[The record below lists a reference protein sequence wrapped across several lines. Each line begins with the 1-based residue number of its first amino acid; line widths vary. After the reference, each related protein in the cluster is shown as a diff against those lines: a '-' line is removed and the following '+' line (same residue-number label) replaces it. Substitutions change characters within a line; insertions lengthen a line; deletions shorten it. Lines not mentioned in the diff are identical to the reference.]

1 MMAHDGGGRLQG
13 QGAGA
18 RAGHP
23 GAGCGFSIRRRMRG
37 NGCHATGALARVPR
51 IGNSDGETEQENAMT
66 TDRDA
71 EETIIAEPGALRAH
85 MGPVNPLA
93 ERKVLDRLDGHCR
106 DFIALS
112 PFLVLA
118 TSDGEG
124 RADASPRG
132 DAPGFVEVVDERTL
146 FIPDRRGNNRV
157 DSFGNV
163 LASPGVGLIFMVPG
177 IAETLRVNG
186 RARLTRD
193 AALLEPATVQERT
206 PTLGLLVSVEEA
218 FFHCGKALIRSKLW
232 DPASRVERSRFPS
245 LGRIMADQ
253 TKAVGVAEAEANL
266 EEAYRTRLY

>member
-1 MMAHDGGGRLQG
+1 MTVHDGGGDRGG
-13 QGAGA
+13 QGIRRGIGA
-18 RAGHP
+18 SRRGLWHFDPAMRAKHDG
-23 GAGCGFSIRRRMRG
+23 GAGTARLDRG
-37 NGCHATGALARVPR
+37 QSRQLR
-51 IGNSDGETEQENAMT
+51 TEDDMT
-66 TDRDA
+66 TQSDDQAMPIDNPA
-71 EETIIAEPGALRAH
+71 ELRAH
-85 MGPVNPLA
+85 MGAVNPLA
-93 ERKVLDRLDGHCR
+93 ERKVLDRLDAHCR

-118 TSDGEG
+118 TADGQG

-132 DAPGFVEVVDERTL
+132 DAPGFVEVLDERTL

-186 RARLTRD
+186 RATLTRD
-193 AALLEPATVQERT
+193 PDLLAPATVQERT
-206 PTLGLLVSVEEA
+206 PTLGLLVAVEEA

-232 DPASRVERSRFPS
+232 DPATRVERSAFPS
-245 LGRIMADQ
+245 LGRIMADH
-253 TKAVGVAEAEANL
+253 TKAVEAAEADANL